1 MEDGI
6 DVIVASS
13 MRELVQEINSEGL
26 TREEIIQIIKDS
38 PNWYLLYQRN
48 VKL

>member
-1 MEDGI
+1 MEDGV
-6 DVIVASS
+6 DLIVASS
-13 MRELVQEINSEGL
+13 MRELIQEINSEGL
-26 TREEIIQIIKDS
+26 TKEEIIQVIKDS